1 MRTATTRKDSA
12 MAVILYN
19 DQYLVLNSLAYI
31 YTTYKDQPARQ
42 LDGSWKPI

>member
-1 MRTATTRKDSA
+1 